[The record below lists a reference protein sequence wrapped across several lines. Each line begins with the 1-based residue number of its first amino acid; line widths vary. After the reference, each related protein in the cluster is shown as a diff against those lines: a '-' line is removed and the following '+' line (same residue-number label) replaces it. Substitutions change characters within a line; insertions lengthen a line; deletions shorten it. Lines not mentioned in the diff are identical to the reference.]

1 MTLELR
7 GVFTALVTP
16 MNKDGSVDFGALDAL
31 VDAQLAGGIKGLV
44 PCGTTGEATTLNGAE
59 RAQVIS
65 RVAKRAAGRVPVVAG
80 TGSNST
86 AETIEH
92 QKRAKDAGATHALVV
107 TPYYNKPTPE
117 GLFRHYTAVAESTD
131 LPIIVYNVPGRTG
144 CDIKPDTLAR
154 VASIPRVVGV
164 KEASA
169 DLDRV
174 TLIRRSAPPGFALM
188 SGDDATC
195 CPFVLLGG
203 DGVISVSSNLLP
215 AEMVAMITAALEGK
229 LEKARDAHHALR
241 DINLGLFVESNP
253 IPIKAAMAMK
263 GMIKEN
269 YRLPLC
275 EIQPD
280 NRKKLEAVLKAGN
293 WL

>member
-59 RAQVIS
+59 RAQVVS
-65 RVAKRAAGRVPVVAG
+65 RVAKRAGGRVPVVAG

-131 LPIIVYNVPGRTG
+131 LPIIVYNVPSRTG
-144 CDIKPDTLAR
+144 CDVKPDTLAR
-154 VASIPRVVGV
+154 LAGIPRVVGV
-164 KEASA
+164 KEATA

-174 TLIRRSAPPGFALM
+174 TLIRRTAPQGFALM
-188 SGDDATC
+188 SGDDASC

-229 LEKARDAHHALR
+229 LDKARAGHHALR

-263 GMIKEN
+263 GMLKEH

-280 NRKKLEAVLKAGN
+280 NRKKLEAVLKGGG

>member
-1 MTLELR
+1 MTPELR

-16 MNKDGSVDFGALDAL
+16 MNKDGSLDLGALDAL

-44 PCGTTGEATTLNGAE
+44 PCGTTGEATTLNAAE

-65 RVAKRAAGRVPVVAG
+65 RVAKRSGGRVPVVAG

-117 GLFRHYTAVAESTD
+117 GLHRHYAAVAESTD

-144 CDIKPDTLAR
+144 CDIKPETLAR
-154 VASIPRVVGV
+154 VAGIPRVVGV
-164 KEASA
+164 KEATA

-174 TLIRRSAPPGFALM
+174 TLIRRLAPQGFALM
-188 SGDDATC
+188 SGDDASC

-215 AEMVAMITAALEGK
+215 AEMVGMITAALDGK
-229 LEKARDAHHALR
+229 LAEARAAHHALR

-263 GMIKEN
+263 GMVKEN

-275 EIQPD
+275 EMLPE
-280 NRKKLEAVLKAGN
+280 NRKKLEGVLAAGG